1 MPRHRRGWAIE
12 EPDDYKIT
20 PLMGAMVEP
29 VLLTPLKETPQHG
42 YNFLNSLENLG
53 MMPPHP
59 SVIYRTL
66 REMEAPHWIASDWD
80 SDSSLGPPR
89 RIYSLTQQ
97 GRTALQNW
105 QIEMQT
111 TRDLIDKIMDRLK

>member
-1 MPRHRRGWAIE
+1 
-12 EPDDYKIT
+12 
-20 PLMGAMVEP
+20 MGAMVEP
-29 VLLTPLKETPQHG
+29 VLLTLLKETPQHG

-66 REMEAPHWIASDWD
+66 REMEALHWIASDWD